1 MYTNQPPRENV
12 VRIIEQE
19 HTNLTAVIHCM
30 QQFVRTL
37 GQGNAQHDLKIMR
50 AMLLYVIDYPERVH
64 HPKEEEHLFARLRQ
78 RTHDVDGTLD
88 ELSRQH
94 VRGTALTRELE
105 HALARYEFQGAP
117 ALPALRLL
125 VEEYGTFFF
134 EHMRLEEDVVMPA
147 ALHHLTESDWIVID
161 LAFSANG
168 DPLTGAPIQN
178 NFARLYQLI
187 VHAQPGQA

>member
-1 MYTNQPPRENV
+1 MYTTQPPRENV
-12 VRIIEQE
+12 IRIIQQE
-19 HTNLTAVIHCM
+19 HTNLTAVIHNM

-37 GQGNAQHDLKIMR
+37 GQGNAPADLKIMR

-64 HPKEEEHLFARLRQ
+64 HPKEDEHLFARLRQ
-78 RTHDVDGTLD
+78 RTHDVDSTLD

-94 VRGTALTRELE
+94 VRGTTLTRELE

-125 VEEYGTFFF
+125 VEEYGRFFF
-134 EHMRLEEDVVMPA
+134 EHMRLEEDVVLPA
-147 ALHHLTESDWIVID
+147 ALHHLTEADWIVID

-178 NFARLYQLI
+178 NFSRLYQLI
-187 VHAQPGQA
+187 VHGLPGQH